1 MLGVEAAVLAADAQ
15 VRAVLRRA
23 VAALCDLE
31 PDAVELVSFD
41 EQRLRRRSAET
52 GALRVVATA
61 TTTSTSTTS
70 TSSSTSTSTSTSTNT
85 TTTTTTVASTA
96 IASATTVTSAA
107 IVSATTGADTQGCV
121 TKRFSEFRCSLTKFI

>member
-1 MLGVEAAVLAADAQ
+1 MLGVEAAVLAVDAQ

-41 EQRLRRRSAET
+41 EQPLRRRSAET

-61 TTTSTSTTS
+61 TTTNTTR
-70 TSSSTSTSTSTSTNT
+70 TSTSTVT
-85 TTTTTTVASTA
+85 STA
-96 IASATTVTSAA
+96 IARCCYCTSTA

-121 TKRFSEFRCSLTKFI
+121 TKRFSEFRCSLTKFQ

>member
-31 PDAVELVSFD
+31 PNAVELVSFD
-41 EQRLRRRSAET
+41 EQHLRRRSAET
-52 GALRVVATA
+52 GALRVAATA
-61 TTTSTSTTS
+61 TTTST
-70 TSSSTSTSTSTSTNT
+70 TSTSTSISISTS
-85 TTTTTTVASTA
+85 TTTTVTSTA
-96 IASATTVTSAA
+96 IASAATVTSTA
-107 IVSATTGADTQGCV
+107 IVSATIGADTQGCV